1 MIAWMQKHNKYLVI
15 TIWIATIAFIGAGFV
30 GWGSYHYG
38 SKASAIA
45 RVGDIDITQE
55 KFNFAYQNLYRQYAK
70 EFGSNFDEAKAKE
83 LGLSRQVLNQLVAQS
98 VLLNLAKEY
107 GVIVSDDELALAL
120 ASNRVFWDKS
130 GHFSKEAY
138 RAFLDSIGLKAK
150 TFEALL
156 RDDLIVQKLMSLLNA
171 KAVNFEKE
179 VIGFSL
185 GVSDKVAYRVLT
197 PKDINVTVDDKRLK
211 EVWEA
216 QKDKYK
222 TPTKYKLSLL
232 WSDLSD
238 INVTEDELKSFYRKN
253 SFNYTDD
260 NGKELSFDEVKAKV
274 EQDYRVKKG
283 KKRALLDYIA
293 FKKGKKRASEQRELA
308 LGDRLLPKELWNKI
322 ESSNSGKILKPK
334 PINGKYVTV
343 KIDDIIPPQTMSFKE
358 AKPFVER
365 ELLEQE
371 RAKALMKMAKE
382 LLKTPKTLKD
392 ESPWLSLGKSETLKD
407 LNIFNSMKFIQKLFT
422 SDKKEGIIKIDN
434 KVIVYRIVKQRV
446 NKQDI
451 PKEIEATANR
461 IKQNEFESSLLKELY
476 SKYTLKMFVKG
487 L

>member
-55 KFNFAYQNLYRQYAK
+55 KFNFAYQSLYRQYAK

-83 LGLSRQVLNQLVAQS
+83 MGLSKQVLNQLVAQG

-120 ASNRVFWDKS
+120 STNKSFWDK

-138 RAFLDSIGLKAK
+138 RAFLEATGLKAK
-150 TFEALL
+150 TFETLL
-156 RDDLIVQKLMSLLNA
+156 RDDLTIQKLMSLLNA

-185 GVSDKVAYRVLT
+185 GISDKVAYEVLT
-197 PKDINVTVDDKRLK
+197 PADINVTVDDKRLK

-216 QKDKYK
+216 QKDNYK
-222 TPTKYKLSLL
+222 TPAKYKLSLL
-232 WSDLSD
+232 WSDTSD
-238 INVTEDELKSFYRKN
+238 INITEDELKSFYRKN
-253 SFNYTDD
+253 SFNYIGED
-260 NGKELSFDEVKAKV
+260 GKELSFDKAKVKV

-293 FKKGKKRASEQRELA
+293 FKKGKKGASEQKELA
-308 LGDRLLPKELWNKI
+308 LGDRLLPKELWDKI
-322 ESSNSGKILKPK
+322 ESSDSGKILKPK

-343 KIDDIIPPQTMSFKE
+343 KVDGIIPPQTMSFKE
-358 AKPFVER
+358 AKPLIMKG
-365 ELLEQE
+365 LLEQE
-371 RAKALMKMAKE
+371 RQKALIKRAQE
-382 LLKTPKTLKD
+382 LLKEPKALKN

-407 LNIFNSMKFIQKLFT
+407 LNIFNSIKFIQKLFT
-422 SDKKEGIIKIDN
+422 SNKKEGIIKIDD
-434 KVIVYRIVKQRV
+434 KVVIYRIVKQKV
-446 NKQDI
+446 DNQKI
-451 PKEIEATANR
+451 TKEIEATANR